1 MVSPRLTGARPS
13 DRHCAE
19 LAHEMGTR
27 GRQVTDFVARYMGSR
42 MFYGW
47 VIIIAGF
54 GMFMLGGGLLMHAFG
69 TYVKLLEAD
78 FGWSRTEL
86 SIAFS
91 MQRIESGFL
100 GPIQGWMV
108 DRYGPRAVMLIGMV
122 LFGFGFIAFSFIDSL
137 LWFYVVFVIMATG
150 QSFGSMMSLSVSL
163 VTFFRRRRGLAL
175 GIVGTGMATGGLL
188 QPLVVA
194 GLEAWG
200 WRQMAFVSGIIILVV
215 GLPLAALVRHRPQEL
230 GLLPDGDE
238 PGRANGASEGGPR
251 YLEEV
256 NFTAREAMRT
266 RSFWL
271 LSVGHAAGLMTVGAM
286 LVHFVPHVTEQL
298 DVSLGTAA
306 QMVTLMTAMLV
317 IGMVGSGWLGDRIDK
332 RAIIVVAMLG
342 HLVAMLLLA
351 WASAVPLVALAA
363 AIQGVSWGAR
373 GPLTQALRADYFG
386 TASFGKI
393 MGFSS
398 MIIMMGMTI
407 GPLAA
412 GAVYDLTGSYTPA
425 FIFMAIVVGLGS
437 LCFIFSNKPE
447 PPAGIPSPPTGLQ
460 PERTEAAVGS

>member
-1 MVSPRLTGARPS
+1 M
-13 DRHCAE
+13 
-19 LAHEMGTR
+19 
-27 GRQVTDFVARYMGSR
+27 TDFVARYMGSR

-238 PGRANGASEGGPR
+238 PGRPAGANGASEGGP
-251 YLEEV
+251 
-256 NFTAREAMRT
+256 
-266 RSFWL
+266 
-271 LSVGHAAGLMTVGAM
+271 
-286 LVHFVPHVTEQL
+286 
-298 DVSLGTAA
+298 
-306 QMVTLMTAMLV
+306 
-317 IGMVGSGWLGDRIDK
+317 
-332 RAIIVVAMLG
+332 
-342 HLVAMLLLA
+342 
-351 WASAVPLVALAA
+351 AVPRRGELHRPRGDAHALVLAA
-363 AIQGVSWGAR
+363 LGRPRGRTHDRRRDAR
-373 GPLTQALRADYFG
+373 ALRSARHRAARRLTRHGRADG
-386 TASFGKI
+386 DADDGDARHRH
-393 MGFSS
+393 GRLR
-398 MIIMMGMTI
+398 
-407 GPLAA
+407 LA
-412 GAVYDLTGSYTPA
+412 
-425 FIFMAIVVGLGS
+425 
-437 LCFIFSNKPE
+437 
-447 PPAGIPSPPTGLQ
+447 
-460 PERTEAAVGS
+460 R

>member
-1 MVSPRLTGARPS
+1 MS
-13 DRHCAE
+13 
-19 LAHEMGTR
+19 
-27 GRQVTDFVARYMGSR
+27 DFVARTTGSKV
-42 MFYGW
+42 FYGW
-47 VIIIAGF
+47 WIIIAGF

-78 FGWSRTEL
+78 FGWSRTQL

-108 DRYGPRAVMLIGMV
+108 DRYGPRAVMVIGML
-122 LFGFGFIAFSFIDSL
+122 LFGGGFIAFSFVDSL
-137 LWFYVVFVIMATG
+137 LWFYVVFIIMATG
-150 QSFGSMMSLSVSL
+150 QSFGSMMSLSASL
-163 VTFFRRRRGLAL
+163 VSFFRRRRGLAL

-188 QPLVVA
+188 QPVVVA

-200 WRQMAFVSGIIILVV
+200 WRSMAIVSGLIIFAV
-215 GLPLAALVRHRPQEL
+215 GLPLAGLVRHRPQEL
-230 GLLPDGDE
+230 GLLPDGDQ
-238 PGRANGASEGGPR
+238 PGRPAGANGASGDGPQ

-256 NFTAREAMRT
+256 SFTAREAMRT

-271 LSVGHAAGLMTVGAM
+271 LSIGHAAGLMTVGAM
-286 LVHFVPHVTEQL
+286 LVHFVPHVTEEL
-298 DVSLGTAA
+298 DISLGSAA

-317 IGMVGSGWLGDRIDK
+317 IGMVSAGWLGDRLDK
-332 RAIIVVAMLG
+332 RLIIVVAMFG
-342 HLVAMLLLA
+342 HLGAMLLMA
-351 WASAVPLVALAA
+351 WASAVALVAVAA
-363 AIQGVSWGAR
+363 ALQGVSWGAR

-398 MIIMMGMTI
+398 LIIMMGMTI

-412 GAVYDLTGSYTPA
+412 GGIYDLTGSYTPA
-425 FIFMAIVVGLGS
+425 FVSMAILVGLGS

-447 PPAGIPSPPTGLQ
+447 PPSRAVVTPSGLQ
-460 PERTEAAVGS
+460 PERTGATVGS